1 MKEQSAPT
9 ITGYSPTYSG
19 KGWAK
24 SMEEAQG
31 LSGVTVTNDL
41 VAEVVAQQLESMLSV
56 GNYDGVKLLLA
67 PVQPVDVAE
76 AVGCLPRTLQA
87 LAFRLLGKDEAIEV
101 YEYLEPAIQQSL
113 LERLR
118 SSEVLELV
126 EEMSPDDRVRLLD
139 ELPAKV
145 VRRLLVE
152 LSPAERRVTA
162 QLLGYAPE
170 TAGRLMTTEY
180 IDLKEFHSAAQALT
194 IVRRRARETET
205 IYSLYVTDGQRHL
218 SGILSLRDLVTA
230 DPTDCIG
237 DVMTREVVSVGTDT
251 DQEEVARAIQRYDFL
266 AVPVVDRERRL
277 VGIVTVDDV
286 IDVIEQEATRD
297 LYAAGAVEAGDE
309 DDYFQSNLFTVAR
322 RRVVWLSVLVV
333 ASFFTSQVIALNEQV
348 LKEVVLL
355 AAFIPLL
362 AGTGGNVGAQSSTV
376 VIRGLSTKSISSLG
390 PFQAVVRE
398 TASGALLGLLM
409 MLLVVPFAWWRGE
422 SPLVGISVG
431 ISLLAITTLAATA
444 GAAFPLLFDRMGL
457 DPALMSTPFITTCT
471 DVVGTLIY
479 LKTAEWLLLNA
490 PQLLTATGISTHL
503 LAALAF

>member
-1 MKEQSAPT
+1 MDQAPV
-9 ITGYSPTYSG
+9 
-19 KGWAK
+19 
-24 SMEEAQG
+24 
-31 LSGVTVTNDL
+31 LSDL
-41 VAEVVAQQLESMLSV
+41 VTRQLESMLSV
-56 GNYDGVKLLLA
+56 GNYDGVKMLLA
-67 PVQPVDVAE
+67 PVQPVDAAE
-76 AVGCLPRTLQA
+76 AIGSLPRTLQA
-87 LAFRLLGKDEAIEV
+87 LAFRLLSKDEAIEV
-101 YEYLEPAIQQSL
+101 YEYLDPAVQQSL

-118 SSEVLELV
+118 SGEVLELV
-126 EEMSPDDRVRLLD
+126 EEMSPDDRVRLFD

-145 VRRLLVE
+145 VRRLLAE
-152 LSPAERRVTA
+152 LSPAERKVTA

-180 IDLKEFHSAAQALT
+180 IDLKDFHSAAQALT
-194 IVRRRARETET
+194 IVRRRARQTET
-205 IYSLYVTDGQRHL
+205 IYSLYVTDGERHL
-218 SGILSLRDLVTA
+218 TGILSLRDLVTA
-230 DPTDCIG
+230 DPEDRLG

-251 DQEEVARAIQRYDFL
+251 DQEDVARAIQRYDFL

-333 ASFFTSQVIALNEQV
+333 ASFFTSEVIALNEQV

-376 VIRGLSTKSISSLG
+376 VIRGLSTQSIASLG
-390 PFQAVVRE
+390 RLKAVVRE
-398 TASGALLGLLM
+398 ATAGLLLGLLM
-409 MLLVVPFAWWRGE
+409 MILVVPFAWWRGE
-422 SPLVGISVG
+422 SPLVGLSVG
-431 ISLLAITTLAATA
+431 TSLLAITTLAATA
-444 GAAFPLLFDRMGL
+444 GAGFPLLFDRMGL

-479 LKTAEWLLLNA
+479 LRTAQWLLVHM
-490 PQLLTATGISTHL
+490 PQLLQSTGISAHF
-503 LAALAF
+503 LAAAHF